1 MAKPFKTPNGKW
13 RAQIRRK
20 GQRSISKVFQK
31 KGEAS
36 EWLDVM
42 RGNPDEIEAFP
53 DVEARKRTLTQV
65 IDAYTLSRTGRDE
78 GIIYRL
84 SWWKEQRGAFPLSEF
99 SKTKIKE
106 AIRELA
112 QENVKHRAGSGVVRT
127 LSRSKAPATLN
138 RYLQAV
144 SSVLTWAVENGW
156 ITKNPA
162 LGIKRLKE
170 PRGRVRWLSS
180 SERKRLLEAC
190 NQSEWKDLGLL
201 VRMAISTG
209 ARQGELLNLRWEDLD
224 LRKGLAY
231 LNNTKNNEP
240 RILPLI
246 VLVKNALRA
255 MQPPINE
262 GYVFHALRN
271 TDRPFGGFRK
281 HWDTA
286 VLTAQLEDFR
296 FHDLRH
302 TAASYLAMSGASPLE
317 IGDVLGHRTLAM
329 VYRYSHLSTAHKATL
344 MERVLGKM
352 M

>member
-1 MAKPFKTPNGKW
+1 MAKPFKTPSGKW

-36 EWLDVM
+36 EWLDAM

-53 DVEARKRTLTQV
+53 DAEARKRTLTQA
-65 IDAYTLSRTGRDE
+65 IDAYMLSRTGRDE

-84 SWWKEQRGAFPLSEF
+84 SWWKEKRGSLALSEL
-99 SKTKIKE
+99 SKAKIKN
-106 AIRELA
+106 AIREIA
-112 QENVKHRAGSGVVRT
+112 QENVKHGTGRGVVGT

-144 SSVLTWAVENGW
+144 SSVLTWAVDEDW

-170 PRGRVRWLSS
+170 PRGRVRWLSDD
-180 SERKRLLEAC
+180 ERKSLLEAC
-190 NQSEWKDLGLL
+190 DQSEWTDLGLL
-201 VRMAISTG
+201 VRIALSTG
-209 ARQGELLNLRWEDLD
+209 ARQGELLNLRWENLD
-224 LRKGLAY
+224 LRTGLAH
-231 LNNTKNNEP
+231 LSNTKNDEP

-246 VLVKNALRA
+246 ALVKDALRA
-255 MQPPINE
+255 MQRPING

-271 TDRPFGGFRK
+271 TERSYSGFRK
-281 HWDTA
+281 HWDAA

-317 IGDVLGHRTLAM
+317 IGDVLGHRTLDM
-329 VYRYSHLSTAHKATL
+329 VCRYSHLSTAHKATL
-344 MERVLGKM
+344 TERVLGKM